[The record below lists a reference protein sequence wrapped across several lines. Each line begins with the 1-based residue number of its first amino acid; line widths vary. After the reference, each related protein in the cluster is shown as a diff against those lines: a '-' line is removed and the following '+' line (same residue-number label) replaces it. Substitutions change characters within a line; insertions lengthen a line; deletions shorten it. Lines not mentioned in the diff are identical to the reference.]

1 MSEQNKTLVRR
12 FYEEVENQGKL
23 EVVEELF
30 DPNFRDVYN
39 SASPFPVAGW
49 DGVKQL
55 AVGLKKA
62 LDLHLTIEDLI
73 AEGDLV
79 VARLSSHSTHLAD
92 FMGVAPTGKHIDG
105 QLVEIFRVAHGK
117 LIERWV
123 FVDMMPMLRGLGVLP
138 PPAPRP

>member
-1 MSEQNKTLVRR
+1 MSEYNKNLVRR

-23 EVVEELF
+23 EVADELI

-39 SASPFPVAGW
+39 SASPFPVAGI
-49 DGVKQL
+49 DGIKKL
-55 AVGLKKA
+55 AVGLKNA
-62 LDLHLTIEDLI
+62 MDLHLVMEDLI

-79 VARLSSHSTHLAD
+79 VARMTSHTTHKSE
-92 FMGVAPTGKHIDG
+92 FMGVAPTGKHIDS
-105 QLVEIFRVAHGK
+105 QLVEIWRVVNGK
-117 LIERWV
+117 LAERWV